1 MMWGDDVNWQPMTT
15 SPTPA
20 PSALRHSAAP
30 DRQAPLSPPRILVF
44 DSGVGGLSI
53 LQAVRARLPGCDYF
67 YACDNAAFPY
77 GTKDE
82 DTVVERVE
90 QVLKAVI
97 AQTHPDVVVVACNT
111 ASTLVLPRIR
121 SHFRD
126 PVVGVVP
133 AIKPAAT
140 ASRTGV
146 FGLLGTPGT
155 VDRAYTQNLID
166 EFAPQCTVLR
176 VGTTAL
182 VKMAEAKLRGATL
195 DRDQITAVLAPLFA
209 HPALDTVVL
218 ACTHFPLL
226 HDELVAASP
235 RPVIWIDSGEAVARR
250 VASLVPAMALD
261 CTPVAARVRIAIF
274 TARNAD
280 ISLLEPR
287 LSTLGCE
294 HIDYVLI

>member
-1 MMWGDDVNWQPMTT
+1 MWGDDVNWQPMTT
-15 SPTPA
+15 SSIPA
-20 PSALRHSAAP
+20 PSALRRHSPAP

-44 DSGVGGLSI
+44 DSGVGGLSV

-82 DTVVERVE
+82 DTLVVRVE
-90 QVLKAVI
+90 QVLKTVI

-121 SHFRD
+121 SHFHD

-133 AIKPAAT
+133 AIKPAAA

-155 VDRAYTQNLID
+155 VARAYTQNLID
-166 EFAPQCTVLR
+166 EFAPQCTVVR
-176 VGTTAL
+176 VGGAAL
-182 VKMAEAKLRGATL
+182 VEMAEAKLRGATV
-195 DRDQITAVLAPLFA
+195 DRDQIAAILAPLFV

-226 HDELVAASP
+226 HDELVAAAP
-235 RPVIWIDSGEAVARR
+235 RPVIWIDSGEAIARR
-250 VASLVPAMALD
+250 VASLVPAMAAD
-261 CTPVAARVRIAIF
+261 CTPVAARVRTAIF

-280 ISLLEPR
+280 ISLLEPT
-287 LSTLGCE
+287 LSALGCE